1 MAKEHFVDISAH
13 AGPQLWQPGVRHTH
27 PSRLLAAN
35 TGQWRMT
42 PLQTQAEVAACI
54 LRHPVCPQGFRI
66 VTPAPQASCRPRD
79 GDRPPI

>member
-54 LRHPVCPQGFRI
+54 S
-66 VTPAPQASCRPRD
+66 VTRSVRRFSVLLLQRRRQAVDPAMVTGRL
-79 GDRPPI
+79 